1 MIVNRKEHKL
11 RKGGGYHLDL
21 LILAV
26 IVIICSVF
34 GLPWFVA
41 ATVLSINHIQSL
53 TKESES
59 SAPGEK
65 TRNSVLFRCCRFIV
79 DLAVVVP
86 AAVAAVVA
94 YDVVAALVQVL
105 MQVLLL
111 VL

>member
-1 MIVNRKEHKL
+1 MITELSARQITAVIVNRKEHKL

-65 TRNSVLFRCCRFIV
+65 QETLFCS
-79 DLAVVVP
+79 
-86 AAVAAVVA
+86 VAAG
-94 YDVVAALVQVL
+94 
-105 MQVLLL
+105 
-111 VL
+111 